1 MLKASTP
8 CAGKRGARPG
18 SCHVR
23 IILAG
28 SLTLLAHSAAVLAQ
42 SASGPADA
50 TQSVARTTPVA
61 RTITQPAS
69 DQPESEQLESVVVT
83 GTRIARGGFEAPTPV
98 SVVGAERAQELA
110 NTNIGDLL
118 NQLPAFRPT
127 NTPAST
133 GLGAAANYVGGRILD
148 LRGMGAVRTLVLVD
162 GKRFT
167 PSTTQATVDTN
178 MIPLSLLDRAEVVT
192 GGASA
197 AYGSDAVAGVVNF
210 VLNQKLDGIRS
221 SLEYGVSSRGDN
233 KTATGSLAGGT
244 TLFSGRGHFI
254 GAFEFEDD
262 RGVGD
267 CEVRLWCSEG
277 WLNFGN
283 APAGSHGLPANNIL
297 PNVNPS
303 TISPTGVINSP
314 AALHG
319 ITFNPDGTPRP
330 FVYGSL
336 VNSLYMVGGEGHG
349 QDGYFQG
356 LPIVAPNQRYLAY
369 TRTNYNFTDDLQGAL
384 DVSFGHLLAH
394 GDGTQYR
401 SVALPIQRTNP
412 FIPGSTNP
420 ALDIPTILA
429 NNPGI
434 TSFNLGRNFA
444 DIGNP
449 LLRSTNN
456 LLRAVFSLK
465 GKIAGS
471 WTWDAYYQYGHN
483 KFELDADNDVINAN
497 IASAIDAVRNAGGQI
512 VCRANQVS
520 VTKPGCVPLN
530 PFGNQVS
537 AAAHAYVTGTSVQ
550 TDLTTEHVVAAN
562 VQGEPFSTWA
572 GPVSLAGGVEYRS
585 DKIDGGA
592 DPISRNLG
600 FFVNNAANIN
610 GKVNVSEGYAE
621 SLVPLLK
628 DLPLAHNVDFNGAVR
643 RTHYDRSSPAAG
655 SSAVSTT
662 TWKLGLTWQLIDSF
676 RIRGTRSRDIR
687 APNVSELYGP
697 NTTGF
702 GILND
707 PARGGLQTNPVVRSG
722 SNGQLVPEVADTW
735 TAGFVVQPAA
745 DGWLGRLQMSADYY
759 NIDLKNVIASLGAQT
774 IATRCY
780 QGATEFCSLITRDAT
795 GVITQISDV
804 LQNVNRQ
811 ITRGVDLELAYRQ
824 PMGRFGST
832 DFRLLANYVGNLI
845 TIDSAGA
852 VDRAGQT
859 GLRGGTIPG
868 MPRYTL
874 DGFINWADRGFNT
887 SLHTRFIPDGIYN
900 AAFIG
905 PDQPGYSIT
914 NPASSNNNHVK
925 SALYLD
931 LITQYEFSGRGD
943 RSAFTVYAG
952 VDNLTNVDP
961 PRVPGANGTGNSV
974 LFDPVGRMWK
984 VGVRY
989 RR

>member
-1 MLKASTP
+1 MQKQNTGRVAGECARRLPQAFGIALTGALALVAQTTSHAQTVAEST
-8 CAGKRGARPG
+8 
-18 SCHVR
+18 
-23 IILAG
+23 
-28 SLTLLAHSAAVLAQ
+28 
-42 SASGPADA
+42 AD
-50 TQSVARTTPVA
+50 
-61 RTITQPAS
+61 QPAA
-69 DQPESEQLESVVVT
+69 EKLESVVVT

-98 SVVGAERAQELA
+98 SVVGAERAEQLA
-110 NTNIGDLL
+110 VSNIGELL

-127 NTPAST
+127 NTPAAT

-162 GKRFT
+162 GRRFT

-210 VLNQKLDGIRS
+210 ILNQKLSGIRS
-221 SLEYGVSSRGDN
+221 SLEYGISSRGDN

-244 TLFSGRGHFI
+244 ELFGGRGHFI
-254 GAFEFEDD
+254 GAFEVEDD

-267 CEVRLWCSEG
+267 CEVRRWCSEG

-283 APAGSHGLPANNIL
+283 APAGTHGLPANNIL
-297 PNVNPS
+297 PDVNPA

-319 ITFNPDGTPRP
+319 ITFTPSGTPRP

-369 TRTNYNFTDDLQGAL
+369 TRTSYDLTDALQGAL

-401 SVALPIQRTNP
+401 NVAIPIQRTNP
-412 FIPGSTNP
+412 YIPGSSDP
-420 ALDIPTILA
+420 ALDIPTLLA
-429 NNPGI
+429 NNPNI
-434 TSFNLGRNFA
+434 ASFNLGRNFA

-449 LLRSTNN
+449 LLRSRNN
-456 LLRAVFSLK
+456 LLRVVLSLK

-483 KFELDADNDVINAN
+483 DFEVDADNDVINAN
-497 IASAIDAVRNAGGQI
+497 ITSAIDAARNAAGQI
-512 VCRANQVS
+512 VCRANVVS

-550 TDLTTEHVVAAN
+550 TDLTTEHVVAGN
-562 VQGEPFSTWA
+562 IQGEPFSTWA
-572 GPVSLAGGVEYRS
+572 GPVSVAGGVEYRS
-585 DKIDGGA
+585 DKIDGTA
-592 DPISRNLG
+592 DPISQNLG

-610 GKVNVSEGYAE
+610 GKVNVAEGYIE

-628 DLPLAHNVDFNGAVR
+628 DLPLARDVAFNGAVR
-643 RTHYDRSSPAAG
+643 RTHYDRSSPTSG
-655 SSAVSTT
+655 SSTVSTT
-662 TWKLGLTWQLIDSF
+662 TWKLGLTWKLIDSF

-722 SNGQLVPEVADTW
+722 SNAQLVPEVADTW
-735 TAGFVVQPAA
+735 TAGFVVQPAVE
-745 DGWLGRLQMSADYY
+745 GWLGRLQLSADYY
-759 NIDLKNVIASLGAQT
+759 DIDLKDSIGNLGAQT

-780 QGATEFCSLITRDAT
+780 QGAAEFCSLITRDVN
-795 GVITQISDV
+795 GVITQINDV
-804 LQNVNRQ
+804 LLNVNQQ
-811 ITRGVDLELAYRQ
+811 ITRGVDVELAYRQ
-824 PMGRFGST
+824 PMGHFGNT
-832 DFRLLANYVGNLI
+832 DFRLLGNYVANLI
-845 TIDSAGA
+845 TVDSAGP

-859 GLRGGTIPG
+859 GLRAGTIPG
-868 MPRYTL
+868 IPRYTL
-874 DGFINWADRGFNT
+874 DGFINWSDAGFNT

-905 PDQPGYSIT
+905 PDQPGYSIY
-914 NPASSNNNHVK
+914 NPASSNTNHVK
-925 SALYLD
+925 SALYVD
-931 LITQYEFSGRGD
+931 LFTQYEFSSHAGN
-943 RSAFTVYAG
+943 STFTVYAG

-961 PRVPGANGTGNSV
+961 PRVPGANGTGNNV

-989 RR
+989 RQ